1 MLQLLYIMIIYIC
14 LIIYLLTIM
23 CYYSLLSL
31 QLLKKTN
38 NNNITLTM
46 LSAVC
51 CKCTK
56 SKCVK
61 ESCECYQ
68 QGITCND
75 DCACIDCKN
84 TKADAADGR
93 SPKKAAANTAAAA
106 SERMEVDTD
115 DSGGRAEKTKK
126 SPPSRSTNKTINYPS
141 SRKPAALDAS
151 KLKKGEGCS
160 CKNSK

>member
-1 MLQLLYIMIIYIC
+1 
-14 LIIYLLTIM
+14 
-23 CYYSLLSL
+23 
-31 QLLKKTN
+31 
-38 NNNITLTM
+38 M

-93 SPKKAAANTAAAA
+93 SPKEGSGVKKAAVNTAAAA
-106 SERMEVDTD
+106 ESEMMEVDD
-115 DSGGRAEKTKK
+115 DSSGVRAEKTKK
-126 SPPSRSTNKTINYPS
+126 SPPRHTNKKTTINYPS
-141 SRKPAALDAS
+141 SRKPAALDSS
-151 KLKKGEGCS
+151 KLKKGDGCS

>member
-1 MLQLLYIMIIYIC
+1 
-14 LIIYLLTIM
+14 
-23 CYYSLLSL
+23 
-31 QLLKKTN
+31 
-38 NNNITLTM
+38 M

-61 ESCECYQ
+61 QSCECYQ
-68 QGITCND
+68 QGITCSD

-93 SPKKAAANTAAAA
+93 SPKKAAANTAA
-106 SERMEVDTD
+106 SEMMEVDTD
-115 DSGGRAEKTKK
+115 DIEKTKK
-126 SPPSRSTNKTINYPS
+126 SPPSRNTNKTINYPS

>member
-1 MLQLLYIMIIYIC
+1 
-14 LIIYLLTIM
+14 
-23 CYYSLLSL
+23 
-31 QLLKKTN
+31 
-38 NNNITLTM
+38 M

-56 SKCVK
+56 SKCVM

-106 SERMEVDTD
+106 ESEMMEVDTD
-115 DSGGRAEKTKK
+115 DSGVRAEKTKK
-126 SPPSRSTNKTINYPS
+126 SPPSRHTNKTINYPS